1 MKPQLE
7 MWAALSIVV
16 ILVALFVTV
25 LWPFAN
31 GALILGTWQ
40 QIVLIDFDNRARTRR
55 VVVQVM
61 GQ

>member
-1 MKPQLE
+1 
-7 MWAALSIVV
+7 V
-16 ILVALFVTV
+16 
-25 LWPFAN
+25 PFAN